1 MPPQGQTVMMQGIEV
16 PAQAV
21 QPDLFYALTQRK
33 QAQNKVSTFAGL
45 GTTDSTKIRQQGI
58 IAGIELVV
66 NGTLTITPGTGTAAT
81 TRRWPYDLVKKVRL
95 NANGSANLIN
105 CSGLKLKARQVAE
118 PDWDDRGVPDTIVA
132 ASTVQGTL
140 ASASDVWGVGS
151 GATGLGASSPTFD
164 LYYFLPVAAD
174 QITLRGAVFAQT
186 AATEL
191 NLDIDWASA
200 AELFVLTGN
209 ATITVAATFSVV
221 PIIYS
226 IPVVN
231 GLQIVPDLSEFHS
244 YIESRSNVLANG
256 DNDIDLIG
264 FGTGRKMLR
273 SFWQVW
279 NGAAPQTPLVQNR
292 TNYGPQSWVYGLNE
306 VPETVPTGQHMR
318 EQTERLLNCDVGAV
332 WGFGAFDFANKFA
345 LRDLVDGNKVTNL
358 RLRLNI
364 PTGVTLTNATAEFV
378 QETLSIAP
386 VSA

>member
-1 MPPQGQTVMMQGIEV
+1 MPERGQTVMLQGIEV

-33 QAQNKVSTFAGL
+33 QAQNKAAVFNGL
-45 GTTDSTKIRQQGI
+45 GLTDSIKIRQQGI
-58 IAGIELVV
+58 IAGIELQVF
-66 NGTLTITPGTGTAAT
+66 GTVTLTPGTGTAAT
-81 TRRWPYDLVKKVRL
+81 TRRWPYDLLKKCRL

-118 PDWDDRGVPDTIVA
+118 PDFDDRGVSNLIIA
-132 ASTVQGTL
+132 AATTQGTL
-140 ASASDVWGVGS
+140 AAASDVWGFAS
-151 GATGLGASSPTFD
+151 GGTGLTGAQAFD
-164 LYYFLPVAAD
+164 LSYFIPVAAD
-174 QITLRGAVFAQT
+174 QITLKGAVFAQT

-191 NLDIDWASA
+191 NLDLDWASS
-200 AELFVLTGN
+200 AELFVLTGP
-209 ATITVAATFSVV
+209 ATAAVAATYSVTPV
-221 PIIYS
+221 IYS

-231 GLQIVPDLSEFHS
+231 GMQVVPDLSEFHS
-244 YIESRSNVLANG
+244 LIESRSNVLANG

-273 SFWQVW
+273 TFWQTW
-279 NGAAPQTPLVQNR
+279 NGAAPQVPLVQND

-306 VPETVPTGQHMR
+306 VPETIVRGSLMR
-318 EQTERLLNCDVGAV
+318 HQTERLLNDDVGAV

-358 RLRLNI
+358 RVRLNI
-364 PTGVTLTNATAEFV
+364 PSGLALTNATTEYV